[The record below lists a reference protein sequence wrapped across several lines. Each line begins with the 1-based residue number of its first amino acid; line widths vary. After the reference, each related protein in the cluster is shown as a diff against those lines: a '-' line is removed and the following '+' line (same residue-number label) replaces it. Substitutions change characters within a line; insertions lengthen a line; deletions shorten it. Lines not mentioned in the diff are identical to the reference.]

1 MEIFCFR
8 RRSSARWRFCWT
20 KCIGTSFSPKYSL
33 FFLGYSLI
41 LIVGRRVNVNFHA
54 DLEFPSEFSK
64 QDAFIESLARRGSLF
79 QADAEDFFI
88 FTKGTFNW
96 NELVNMVIGRPGYD
110 NYLVNYVFYHRRT
123 ISFVDVTNAGRIDGN
138 EA

>member
-1 MEIFCFR
+1 M
-8 RRSSARWRFCWT
+8 
-20 KCIGTSFSPKYSL
+20 
-33 FFLGYSLI
+33 
-41 LIVGRRVNVNFHA
+41 NFHA

-123 ISFVDVTNAGRIDGN
+123 MSFVDVTNAGRIEGN

>member
-1 MEIFCFR
+1 MV
-8 RRSSARWRFCWT
+8 
-20 KCIGTSFSPKYSL
+20 
-33 FFLGYSLI
+33 YSLI

-96 NELVNMVIGRPGYD
+96 NQLVNMVIGRPGYD
-110 NYLVNYVFYHRRT
+110 NYLVNYVFYRRRT
-123 ISFVDVTNAGRIDGN
+123 ISFVDVTNAGRIEGN